1 MNDMRNLMNKMDNAE
16 SSEPSVA
23 TEEKSVM
30 PWFKKMVVVS
40 SKDDN
45 FVPYYSSRIDANPSQ
60 YTSDERIIRMS
71 ENMLKRL
78 KKIERM

>member
-1 MNDMRNLMNKMDNAE
+1 MSAE
-16 SSEPSVA
+16 EEERLYSSFL
-23 TEEKSVM
+23 EKLSNSKSLS
-30 PWFKKMVVVS
+30 WFKKMVVVS